1 MFEDSLKFATAV
13 AGLNAAT
20 FDVSNVSL
28 EDVIKFKDKVEIL
41 PVGKK
46 TKTIDDSPREI

>member
-1 MFEDSLKFATAV
+1 MVGSNQMYLKDSLKFSTAA

-20 FDVSNVSL
+20 FDVSNINPD
-28 EDVIKFKDKVEIL
+28 DVIKLKDKVEIL

-46 TKTIDDSPREI
+46 NENN

>member
-1 MFEDSLKFATAV
+1 LFEDSLKFATAI

-20 FDVSNVSL
+20 LMSSNVSL
-28 EDVIKFKDKVEIL
+28 EDVIKIKDKVEIL